1 MSRSRKKRP
10 FAAHCGGSQKKDK
23 RICNR
28 VMRRTAKVSLRV
40 HGEDA
45 QYLSHD
51 EAHNKWAMSQDG
63 SRHYRPFSK
72 VPGWMGWYEW
82 FRWVLSK

>member
-10 FAAHCGGSQKKDK
+10 FAAYCGGSQKKDK

-28 VMRRTAKVSLRV
+28 VMRRTARVSLHV

-45 QYLSHD
+45 MYLRHD
-51 EAHNKWAMSQDG
+51 DALNKWAMSQDG
-63 SRHYRPFSK
+63 SRRYYSFRMSPPSMK
-72 VPGWMGWYEW
+72 WRQW
-82 FRWVLSK
+82 FKWVLSK

>member
-28 VMRRTAKVSLRV
+28 VMRRTGRESLRL
-40 HGEDA
+40 HGDEA
-45 QYLSHD
+45 MFLCHD
-51 EAHNKWAMSQDG
+51 EARNKWVMVQDG
-63 SRHYRPFSK
+63 PRRYRPFSTTP
-72 VPGWMGWYEW
+72 VWMDWHQW
-82 FRWVLSK
+82 FRWVISK

>member
-10 FAAHCGGSQKKDK
+10 FAAYCGGSQKKDK

-28 VMRRTAKVSLRV
+28 VMRHAGRVSLRI

-45 QYLSHD
+45 LYLIHD
-51 EAHNKWAMSQDG
+51 EARNKWAMVQDG
-63 SRHYRPFSK
+63 SRRYCPFHKSSEW
-72 VPGWMGWYEW
+72 VEWYQW